1 MNGYHDEINHQR
13 FDFVGNHARLG
24 LVQRK
29 TFEKIVLESDN
40 NVIYEYE
47 FQLKVE
53 SAQNDNP
60 AIHEVPIDGDNPDQ
74 AIMANFSLI
83 ELLENQILGFTDNS
97 LQVNQIKT
105 NNDGVPTGS
114 VPVRDNDLGK
124 HSPDF
129 IEIKLDRVY
138 NRIMFEYM
146 FESGHVDL
154 DIRFKVVLKNQFQM
168 SMVNSRNFTFHAESH
183 QYHENG
189 LRTGKVEMVDKLT
202 KGYDRT
208 TLEAH
213 FQQDNTRDEDSKM
226 DVDRQTNDE
235 PVNVVFTEEDIQ
247 NFDIGNLRSGRVQQN
262 RRKNKTKIQKHP
274 RDQNIEESDELS
286 SGSFSSSGNLL
297 SGRAIPARSLAG
309 TQVTSD
315 WNPILGMKRFMDW
328 GQKNIIG
335 PNMKRLNLKENELA
349 RQKVLIY
356 IEYMSHPPFL
366 IAIDKART
374 VKNLKQM
381 MEKTL
386 SLYNYIATNATQM
399 RLLYNGQLQDDKSK
413 LIDVLKGGATEARMA
428 MVTTK
433 PSIVP
438 TFTDRVALPEMPEE
452 QRQANQTLNSCRILL
467 RNFSACNSN
476 AEGFRKPSDRVRFN
490 TPVTKTQPNVV
501 SEDLGEF
508 IIDVSK
514 EVKKYSVSLNRLANK
529 MTQDKNMDRNS
540 LEYERYKTD
549 IQNLMDAARYAS
561 PMFMNMA
568 KFTLP
573 LSQPSPRRVSVMPRR
588 GRGNPA

>member
-1 MNGYHDEINHQR
+1 MLDYIA
-13 FDFVGNHARLG
+13 FC
-24 LVQRK
+24 
-29 TFEKIVLESDN
+29 
-40 NVIYEYE
+40 
-47 FQLKVE
+47 
-53 SAQNDNP
+53 
-60 AIHEVPIDGDNPDQ
+60 
-74 AIMANFSLI
+74 
-83 ELLENQILGFTDNS
+83 
-97 LQVNQIKT
+97 
-105 NNDGVPTGS
+105 
-114 VPVRDNDLGK
+114 PVK
-124 HSPDF
+124 CCVTS
-129 IEIKLDRVY
+129 Y
-138 NRIMFEYM
+138 Q
-146 FESGHVDL
+146 S
-154 DIRFKVVLKNQFQM
+154 
-168 SMVNSRNFTFHAESH
+168 
-183 QYHENG
+183 
-189 LRTGKVEMVDKLT
+189 T
-202 KGYDRT
+202 K
-208 TLEAH
+208 
-213 FQQDNTRDEDSKM
+213 
-226 DVDRQTNDE
+226 
-235 PVNVVFTEEDIQ
+235 
-247 NFDIGNLRSGRVQQN
+247 GNLRAGRAQQN

-274 RDQNIEESDELS
+274 RGQNIEENDGPSSS
-286 SGSFSSSGNLL
+286 SGPFSSSGSRLA
-297 SGRAIPARSLAG
+297 GRAPPAGSLAG
-309 TQVTSD
+309 TQVTEN

-349 RQKVLIY
+349 RQKVLLY

-366 IAIDKART
+366 IVIDKART

-386 SLYNYIATNATQM
+386 SLYNYISTNAAQM
-399 RLLYNGQLQDDKSK
+399 RLLYNGQLQDDKAK
-413 LIDVLKGGATEARMA
+413 LLDVLKEGATEARMA

-438 TFTDRVALPEMPEE
+438 TFTDRVALPDMPEE
-452 QRQANQTLNSCRILL
+452 HRQANQTLNSCRILL
-467 RNFSACNSN
+467 RNFAACNSN

>member
-1 MNGYHDEINHQR
+1 MNAYHDAIDHHR

-53 SAQNDNP
+53 SAQSDNP
-60 AIHEVPIDGDNPDQ
+60 AIHEVSIDGDNPDQ

-105 NNDGVPTGS
+105 NNDGVTTGS

-124 HSPDF
+124 LSPDF

-146 FESGHVDL
+146 FENGHVDL

-226 DVDRQTNDE
+226 DVDGENHDE
-235 PVNVVFTEEDIQ
+235 PVNIVFTEEDLQ
-247 NFDIGNLRSGRVQQN
+247 NFDIGRAQQN

-274 RDQNIEESDELS
+274 RGQNIEENDGPSSS
-286 SGSFSSSGNLL
+286 SGPFSSSGSRLA
-297 SGRAIPARSLAG
+297 GRAPPAGSLAG
-309 TQVTSD
+309 TQVTEN

-349 RQKVLIY
+349 RQKVLLY

-366 IAIDKART
+366 IVIDKART

-386 SLYNYIATNATQM
+386 SLYNYISTNAAQM
-399 RLLYNGQLQDDKSK
+399 RLLYNGQLQDDKAK
-413 LIDVLKGGATEARMA
+413 LLDVLKEGATEARMA

-438 TFTDRVALPEMPEE
+438 TFTDRVALPDMPEE
-452 QRQANQTLNSCRILL
+452 HRQANQTLNSCRILL
-467 RNFSACNSN
+467 RNFAACNSN

>member
-1 MNGYHDEINHQR
+1 ML
-13 FDFVGNHARLG
+13 FC
-24 LVQRK
+24 
-29 TFEKIVLESDN
+29 IVNAFL
-40 NVIYEYE
+40 
-47 FQLKVE
+47 
-53 SAQNDNP
+53 
-60 AIHEVPIDGDNPDQ
+60 PDY
-74 AIMANFSLI
+74 I
-83 ELLENQILGFTDNS
+83 T
-97 LQVNQIKT
+97 VYCIKCCIT
-105 NNDGVPTGS
+105 S
-114 VPVRDNDLGK
+114 YQ
-124 HSPDF
+124 S
-129 IEIKLDRVY
+129 
-138 NRIMFEYM
+138 
-146 FESGHVDL
+146 
-154 DIRFKVVLKNQFQM
+154 
-168 SMVNSRNFTFHAESH
+168 
-183 QYHENG
+183 
-189 LRTGKVEMVDKLT
+189 T
-202 KGYDRT
+202 K
-208 TLEAH
+208 
-213 FQQDNTRDEDSKM
+213 
-226 DVDRQTNDE
+226 
-235 PVNVVFTEEDIQ
+235 
-247 NFDIGNLRSGRVQQN
+247 GNLRAGRAQQN

-274 RDQNIEESDELS
+274 RGQNIEESDGPSTS
-286 SGSFSSSGNLL
+286 SGPFSTSGNRLA
-297 SGRAIPARSLAG
+297 GRAPAGSLAG
-309 TQVTSD
+309 SQVASD

-349 RQKVLIY
+349 RQKVLLY

-366 IAIDKART
+366 IVIDKART

-386 SLYNYIATNATQM
+386 SLYNYISTNATQM

-413 LIDVLKGGATEARMA
+413 LIEVLKEGATEARMA

-452 QRQANQTLNSCRILL
+452 HRQANQTLNSCRILL
-467 RNFSACNSN
+467 RNFAACNSN